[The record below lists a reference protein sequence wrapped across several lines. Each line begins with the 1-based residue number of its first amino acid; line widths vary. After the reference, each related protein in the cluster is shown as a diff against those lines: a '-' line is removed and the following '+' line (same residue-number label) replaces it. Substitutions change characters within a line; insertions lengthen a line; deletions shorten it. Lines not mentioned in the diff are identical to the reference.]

1 MSLLK
6 DENKLKSQLNL
17 INIESGIIEEIINSD
32 NVSRLAELASTIESK
47 IQDMS
52 TTYSF
57 TDSISKFELKV
68 DSVADKIRKGYRDKI
83 KELDDTINNIEILTK
98 GKICLSLVK
107 NNFMLKLIELIRE
120 KRELLEIEKRN

>member
-1 MSLLK
+1 MKNKKDIERLEKIKGVLKYNLSLLK

-83 KELDDTINNIEILTK
+83 KELDDTINNIEN
-98 GKICLSLVK
+98 LSKRK
-107 NNFMLKLIELIRE
+107 NLFVFS
-120 KRELLEIEKRN
+120 